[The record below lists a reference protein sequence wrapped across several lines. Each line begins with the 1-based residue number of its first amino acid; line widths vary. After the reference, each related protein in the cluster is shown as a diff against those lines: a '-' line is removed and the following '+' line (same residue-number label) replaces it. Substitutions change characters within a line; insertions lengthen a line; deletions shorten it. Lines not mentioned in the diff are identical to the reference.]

1 MNAQDEKELSRFIR
15 PDYICKQQLQDF
27 EDMEQAFQ
35 DLAKKVLEK
44 APASAD
50 RSAAMRYLRLAMF
63 QCQASIA
70 HDYVP
75 KFSVETV
82 DAATLK

>member
-1 MNAQDEKELSRFIR
+1 MNAQDEKELSRFKE
-15 PDYICKQQLQDF
+15 PNSICKQQVEDF
-27 EDMEQAFQ
+27 EQIAQAFY
-35 DLAKKVLEK
+35 DLGKKVLEI
-44 APASAD
+44 APSSAD
-50 RSAAMRYLRLAMF
+50 RSAAMRYLRLAMV
-63 QCQASIA
+63 QAQMSIA

>member
-1 MNAQDEKELSRFIR
+1 MNAQDEKELSRFKR
-15 PDYICKQQLQDF
+15 PEPTSYEQMKDF
-27 EDMEQAFQ
+27 EQMEQAFH
-35 DLAKKVLEK
+35 DLAKKVLEI
-44 APASAD
+44 APSSAD
-50 RSAAMRYLRLAMF
+50 RSAAMRYLRLSMI
-63 QCQASIA
+63 QVQMSIA